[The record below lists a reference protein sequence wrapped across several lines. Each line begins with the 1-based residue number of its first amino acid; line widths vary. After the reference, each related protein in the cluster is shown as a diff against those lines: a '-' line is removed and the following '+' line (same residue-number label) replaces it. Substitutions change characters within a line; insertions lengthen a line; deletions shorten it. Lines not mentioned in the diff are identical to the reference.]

1 MPKTAIDPWN
11 VSPSESLFGQ
21 KGAEITPNDG
31 EDLETVAKGVVVLTA
46 GTLAFI
52 PADNEDDETITY
64 GELPV
69 GYIVPYFVRR
79 VLDTGT
85 SATVASIDG

>member
-11 VSPSESLFGQ
+11 VSPNESLFGQ
-21 KGAEITPNDG
+21 KGAEITPSDDT
-31 EDLETVAKGVVVLTA
+31 DLATVAKGLVVLAA
-46 GTLAFI
+46 GTLSFI
-52 PADNEDDETITY
+52 PADNADGETITY
-64 GELPV
+64 GELPI

-79 VLDTGT
+79 VLSTGT